1 MRAAWPDSGLRFGRD
16 GGESDPPRAA
26 GLDAVRFVLIV
37 LVVFGHSL
45 EQFRT
50 GPADALYRF
59 IYLFHMPAFIFLSG
73 MVSRETLDVAS
84 ARRMLLGIVGIY
96 LLHQALLQG
105 LDAALF
111 AHAFSFRPNVPYWAL
126 WYLMSL
132 LWWRI
137 SLPFLL
143 ATGYPLATACLLS
156 LLAGIAP
163 FAGYEW
169 SLSRTLVF
177 LPFFVAGHRWAAGR
191 GLRLPAINPW
201 AGIALLAMLGAAAW
215 MTRSFSLKWYYG
227 SVGYEALQLGHWQ
240 GMGYRALYLGLAGIG
255 VAGVLVACSRLDGWI
270 FRLGRYSIG
279 AYVLH
284 LYMVKIAIASGWF
297 GLLGS
302 YAGSTRL
309 LILLALSVLIVIA
322 CSLVARIMPWLF
334 DLGPWF
340 GNVER
345 R

>member
-1 MRAAWPDSGLRFGRD
+1 MDAA
-16 GGESDPPRAA
+16 
-26 GLDAVRFVLIV
+26 RFVLIV
-37 LVVFGHSL
+37 LVVFGHAL
-45 EQFRT
+45 EQFRA
-50 GPADALYRF
+50 GPADAVYRF
-59 IYLFHMPAFIFLSG
+59 IYLFHMPAFVFLSG
-73 MVSRETLDVAS
+73 MVSRDTLDTAY
-84 ARRMLLGIVGIY
+84 ARRMLLGIAGVY

-111 AHAFSFRPNVPYWAL
+111 AHPFSFRPNVPYWAL

-143 ATGYPLATACLLS
+143 ATGYPLGTACLLS

-177 LPFFVAGHRWAAGR
+177 LPFFVAGHCWSARR
-191 GLRLPAINPW
+191 GLRVPSINPW
-201 AGIALLAMLGAAAW
+201 AGIALLAALAAAAW
-215 MTRSFSLKWYYG
+215 LTRGFSLKWYYG
-227 SVGYEALQLGHWQ
+227 SVGYQALQLAPWP
-240 GMGYRALYLGLAGIG
+240 GMGYRVLYLGLAAIG

-297 GLLGS
+297 GVLWRH
-302 YAGSTRL
+302 AGSTGL

-322 CSLVARIMPWLF
+322 CSLIARMMPWLF

-340 GNVER
+340 SNVER